1 MVQDQEPLFA
11 REGLF
16 RQKLNQ
22 LRKTGEIQQQRKVD
36 TDQRLKELEQGGFL
50 TNVKST
56 LPQADPKEMERI
68 TLLDGVTE
76 LYNHSTVTRILKDEL
91 KRSKRYKHNCS
102 LIMLLVDGL
111 YGIQQSHGPD
121 VSDSILRGVADFL
134 MKTVRDVD
142 VPARFSAEQFLIMLP
157 ETDLA
162 GTQVLA
168 DRIRQKVQVE
178 RVSDLT
184 QNWHVTLSIGIASFP
199 ASAGGY
205 EELMKKLQ
213 SALDSAINKGGNT
226 VIAAE

>member
-1 MVQDQEPLFA
+1 MEQEPLFA

-36 TDQRLKELEQGGFL
+36 TDSRLKELEQGGFL

-102 LIMLLVDGL
+102 LIMLLVDNL

-121 VSDSILRGVADFL
+121 VSDSILRGFL
-134 MKTVRDVD
+134 D
-142 VPARFSAEQFLIMLP
+142 E
-157 ETDLA
+157 
-162 GTQVLA
+162 
-168 DRIRQKVQVE
+168 
-178 RVSDLT
+178 
-184 QNWHVTLSIGIASFP
+184 
-199 ASAGGY
+199 GGPRR
-205 EELMKKLQ
+205 
-213 SALDSAINKGGNT
+213 
-226 VIAAE
+226 